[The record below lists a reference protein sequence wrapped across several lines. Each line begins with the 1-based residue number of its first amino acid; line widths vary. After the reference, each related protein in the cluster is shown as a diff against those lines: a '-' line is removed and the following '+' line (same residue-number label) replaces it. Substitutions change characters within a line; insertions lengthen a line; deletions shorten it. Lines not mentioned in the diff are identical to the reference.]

1 MARDQHD
8 AEVGYKKPPR
18 EHQFKPGQSGN
29 PSGRPPGTRNRRTI
43 AAEMLFDEDAEALT
57 RIAID
62 LAKEGDMAALRLC
75 MDRVCPPTR
84 QRPVSFELPQIANA
98 ADAVGA
104 MSTIVQAIADGELSP
119 SEAAELAKV
128 VQRFA
133 QTVKTADIDKRL
145 ALGKYARRLIEILVS
160 LFVF

>member
-1 MARDQHD
+1 MTFQ
-8 AEVGYKKPPR
+8 K
-18 EHQFKPGQSGN
+18 GQSGN
-29 PSGRPPGTRNRRTI
+29 PSGRPLGSRNRRTI
-43 AAEMLFDEDAEALT
+43 AAEKLFDEDAEALT
-57 RIAID
+57 RIAIG

-84 QRPVSFELPQIANA
+84 HRPVSFELPQLAVT

-104 MSTIVQAIADGELSP
+104 MSTIVQAIADGELAP

-133 QTVKTADIDKRL
+133 QTLKTADIDKRL
-145 ALGKYARRLIEILVS
+145 AIVEKRITK
-160 LFVF
+160 

>member
-1 MARDQHD
+1 MTFQ
-8 AEVGYKKPPR
+8 K
-18 EHQFKPGQSGN
+18 GQSGN

-43 AAEMLFDEDAEALT
+43 AAEKLFDEDAEALT

-84 QRPVSFELPQIANA
+84 HRPVSFELPQLAVA
-98 ADAVGA
+98 QDAVGA

-119 SEAAELAKV
+119 P
-128 VQRFA
+128 RGG
-133 QTVKTADIDKRL
+133 R
-145 ALGKYARRLIEILVS
+145 ARQGGCMSPSANRRRPLQIPCICLDQQGSKFMAIPLISGPAWHPTIAS
-160 LFVF
+160 S

>member
-1 MARDQHD
+1 MTFQ
-8 AEVGYKKPPR
+8 K
-18 EHQFKPGQSGN
+18 GQSGN
-29 PSGRPPGTRNRRTI
+29 PNGRPPGTRNRRTI
-43 AAEMLFDEDAEALT
+43 AAEKLFDEDAEALT

-75 MDRVCPPTR
+75 MDRVCPPNR
-84 QRPVSFELPQIANA
+84 HRPVSFELPQIAVA

-104 MSTIVQAIADGELSP
+104 MSTIVQAVADGELSP

-145 ALGKYARRLIEILVS
+145 AIVEKRINK
-160 LFVF
+160 